1 MYQKS
6 SIRTAF
12 SLLRWVIVVLFLV
25 APRVVGH
32 RHIDVMGGEADI
44 AALASHLD
52 RCHSSCR
59 FPVDDHELHYHFSF
73 SVLPHET
80 SAGSIVECRALS
92 LGETGVASRGM
103 LTQSTCL
110 HDIALFGDSSEFQ
123 KKSLASG
130 TNLFSNNRFKRI
142 YLGVWII

>member
-6 SIRTAF
+6 RIRTAF

-32 RHIDVMGGEADI
+32 RHIDAMGGEADI
-44 AALASHLD
+44 AALASHID

-80 SAGSIVECRALS
+80 SAGTIVESGALS
-92 LGETGVASRGM
+92 FDEMGVAIRGM
-103 LTQSTCL
+103 LTQSACL
-110 HDIALFGDSSEFQ
+110 NDIAFFVDSSEFR
-123 KKSLASG
+123 KNSLTSP